1 MAEPSVEA
9 PATTQRMSAGIAGL
23 TWALLVGATVLGWAL
38 SRGGLSGAQAGAVIA
53 IAAAKVY
60 LVIAV
65 FMGLW
70 RAPAFWHAS
79 AVIWTVVTFGIIW
92 VLVA

>member
-1 MAEPSVEA
+1 
-9 PATTQRMSAGIAGL
+9 MSAGLTGL

-38 SRGGLSGAQAGAVIA
+38 ARGGLSAAQAWPLIA

-60 LVIAV
+60 LVIAI

-79 AVIWTVVTFGIIW
+79 AAIWIVVTFGVIW
-92 VLVA
+92 ALVA

>member
-1 MAEPSVEA
+1 MADQSVEA
-9 PATTQRMSAGIAGL
+9 PATTQRMSAGIATL
-23 TWALLVGATVLGWAL
+23 TWVVLVGATVLGWAL
-38 SRGGLSGAQAGAVIA
+38 SQGGLSAAQTGAVIA

-79 AVIWTVVTFGIIW
+79 AVIWTVTTFGLIW
-92 VLVA
+92 ALVA

>member
-1 MAEPSVEA
+1 MADGSVEA
-9 PATTQRMSAGIAGL
+9 PVTTQRMSAGSATV
-23 TWALLVGATVLGWAL
+23 TWVLLVGATVLGWAL
-38 SRGGLSGAQAGAVIA
+38 SQGGLSGAQAGAVIA

-60 LVIAV
+60 LVAAV

-79 AVIWTVVTFGIIW
+79 AIVWTVVTFGVIW
-92 VLVA
+92 ALVA

>member
-1 MAEPSVEA
+1 MAEDSVEA
-9 PATTQRMSAGIAGL
+9 PAAAPRMSVGIATL

-38 SRGGLSGAQAGAVIA
+38 SQGGLSGAQAGAVIA

-79 AVIWTVVTFGIIW
+79 AIIWIGVTFGVIW
-92 VLVA
+92 ALVA